1 MKRRNSLRAR
11 LTVWFTA
18 LLILFGALGGLGAY
32 IAAQQDPDNF
42 LDDQMR
48 EVALDVVG
56 SVDDLAQMPAPP
68 LDASDAIVVQAWDA
82 DGRLLKSFP
91 PGYDLPR
98 QAKTGFS
105 TFDTPTERWRSYT
118 WVLDD
123 GTVQVSQQAVV
134 RRALALKAALPA
146 IITTFLLIPMSWL
159 LVRWLV
165 GRVLDP
171 VDGLADQLL
180 ARRPDSTQ
188 PLAAPDVPREI
199 VPLVGAMNAA
209 FARAGD
215 ALAAQRRF
223 VSNAAHQLRTPLTAL
238 RIQLRNLRQVSGG
251 AEAAE
256 VLEEMEIGLRRMSTL
271 TGQLLALARAESLA
285 PMEAHHPSCL
295 IEAVRE
301 AVAGVVPLAESK
313 GITLTAAWIPRIP
326 IKAGRDDLTMLLSNL
341 LDNAIRYTPPGG
353 RVGISVR
360 SDDRH
365 ATIEIADTGPGIPV
379 DMLPRVFDPFVRANT
394 EHEGTGLGLSIVK
407 ALAARIDAQVRLR
420 NREDGSGLVAQVVLP
435 IASTRERQG
444 HAPADAMS
452 PIAGT
457 RGRTAEDP

>member
-1 MKRRNSLRAR
+1 MKRSNSLRTR

-18 LLILFGALGGLGAY
+18 LLILFGVLGGLGAY

-123 GTVQVSQQAVV
+123 GTVQVSQRAIV

-146 IITTFLLIPMSWL
+146 IITTILLIPMSWL

-171 VDGLADQLL
+171 VDELAEQLL
-180 ARRPDSTQ
+180 TRRPDSTQ
-188 PLAAPDVPREI
+188 PFAAPDVPREI

-209 FARAGD
+209 FARVGET
-215 ALAAQRRF
+215 LAAQRRF

-238 RIQLRNLRQVSGG
+238 RIQLRNLRQVAGG
-251 AEAAE
+251 TEAAE
-256 VLEEMEIGLRRMSTL
+256 VLEDMELGLRRMSAL
-271 TGQLLALARAESLA
+271 TGQLLALARAEALA
-285 PMEAHHPSCL
+285 PADTQHPSLL

-301 AVAGVVPLAESK
+301 AVAGVVPLAEGKS
-313 GITLTAAWIPRIP
+313 IALTAAWIPQIL
-326 IKAGRDDLTMLLSNL
+326 ITAERDDLTMLLSNL

-353 RVGISVR
+353 RVNIAVR
-360 SDDRH
+360 RDGGY

-379 DMLPRVFDPFVRANT
+379 EMIARVFDPFVRANT
-394 EHEGTGLGLSIVK
+394 EQEGTGLGLSIVK
-407 ALAARIDAQVRLR
+407 VLAARIGAQVRLC
-420 NREDGSGLVAQVVLP
+420 NRENESGLVARVVLP
-435 IASTRERQG
+435 IASAPERQG
-444 HAPADAMS
+444 HAPADARS
-452 PIAGT
+452 HIAGA
-457 RGRTAEDP
+457 RERTVDEP